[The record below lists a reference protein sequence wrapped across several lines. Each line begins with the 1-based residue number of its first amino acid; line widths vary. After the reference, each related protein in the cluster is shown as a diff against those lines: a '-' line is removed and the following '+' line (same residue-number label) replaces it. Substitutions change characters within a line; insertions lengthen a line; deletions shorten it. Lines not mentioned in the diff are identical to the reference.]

1 MRATRFQFPD
11 PGVQS
16 ALDSKA
22 MRVEKRSTGRDE
34 LDAAFEIL
42 TKWFSLT
49 RLETRTKESNIYASI
64 WVANPEM
71 RNESEG
77 CLVQLR

>member
-1 MRATRFQFPD
+1 
-11 PGVQS
+11 VQS

-42 TKWFSLT
+42 TKWFSRKDPMHLYYT
-49 RLETRTKESNIYASI
+49 LLLLFRFR
-64 WVANPEM
+64 
-71 RNESEG
+71 
-77 CLVQLR
+77 CLA